1 MGEIAGLVTALC
13 WAFTSVFFTIAGI
26 RVGSAIVNRIRLL
39 IAAIF
44 LLFTH
49 FLTTGNLMPVDAGP
63 ERWFWLGISGL
74 VGFVIGDAMLFEAF
88 VVVGTRVSML
98 LMSLVPIMSALF
110 AWIFLGEVLNVLEVT
125 AITLT
130 VSGIIWVVADKQK
143 DKNWVKGKRL
153 FWGMTLG
160 VGGALGQTFGLIL
173 SKKGLEGGFS
183 TLSGN
188 LIRVL
193 CGVVVIWL
201 FTIVRGRVKQT
212 FISLKDKKAFGA
224 LVAGSFL
231 GLSSGSGYRWWRSST
246 PGSV

>member
-1 MGEIAGLVTALC
+1 
-13 WAFTSVFFTIAGI
+13 
-26 RVGSAIVNRIRLL
+26 
-39 IAAIF
+39 
-44 LLFTH
+44 
-49 FLTTGNLMPVDAGP
+49 MPVDAGP

-153 FWGMTLG
+153 FWGIALG

-173 SKKGLEGGFS
+173 SEKGLEGGFS
-183 TLSGN
+183 TLTGN

-201 FTIVRGRVKQT
+201 FTMVRGRVKQT

-224 LVAGSFL
+224 LVAGSFFGPFVGVWLSLVAIKYARIGIASTLISTTPIFLIPITYWIFKDRITINAIL
-231 GLSSGSGYRWWRSST
+231 GTVVAIVGVAILLLAG
-246 PGSV
+246 P